1 VRVAVLFGGRSAERE
16 ISLKSGEAVYQ
27 ALREKGWDAVKIDV
41 GPDVAERL
49 REIRPDVAFIAL
61 HGKGGEDG
69 SIQGLLEVLGI
80 PYTGPGILAS
90 ALAMDKIATKR
101 MLTAAGLPT
110 PPFIT
115 LEQNGAALESLA
127 AQVLQAMPLPV
138 VVKAPTQGS
147 SIGMSIVKREEGL
160 VPALSEAF
168 RYDPVVLVE
177 RFIPGVEVTA
187 AVLGNKR
194 PVVLP
199 LIEIVAAK
207 GVYDYEAKYTPGMSD
222 HIIPPRVDA
231 RLQEE
236 IGAAALATYKLL
248 GCRGFSRIDFIAGTD
263 GKPYILEVNT
273 IPGLTAVSLFPDAAR
288 AAGISFADLIEKLI
302 ALALGQEE

>member
-1 VRVAVLFGGRSAERE
+1 MRVAVLLGGRSAERE
-16 ISLKSGEAVYQ
+16 ISLKSGEAVYR
-27 ALREKGWDAVKIDV
+27 ALCAKGWEAVKIDV

-49 REIRPDVAFIAL
+49 REIHPDVAFIAL

-69 SIQGLLEVLGI
+69 SIQGLLEILGI
-80 PYTGPGILAS
+80 PYTGPGILPS
-90 ALAMDKIATKR
+90 AVAMDKIATKR

-115 LEQNGAALESLA
+115 LEGDNDLA
-127 AQVLQAMPLPV
+127 AIAGRVLQEMSLPV

-147 SIGMSIVKREEGL
+147 SIGMSIVYREEGL
-160 VPALSEAF
+160 VPALAGAL

-177 RFIPGVEVTA
+177 KFISGTEVTA
-187 AVLGNKR
+187 AVIGNRR

-199 LIEIVAAK
+199 LIEIVSAK

-222 HIIPPRVDA
+222 HIIPPRIDSG
-231 RLQEE
+231 LQEK
-236 IGAAALATYKLL
+236 IKAAALATYRLL
-248 GCRGFSRIDFIAGTD
+248 GCRGFSRVDFIAGED
-263 GKPYILEVNT
+263 GVAYVLEVNT
-273 IPGLTAVSLFPDAAR
+273 IPGLTEVSLFPDAAR
-288 AAGISFADLIEKLI
+288 AAGISFPDLVERLI